1 MFPENVTLQTL
12 VAYLNSKNEFN
23 LTDDCLKVRLVE
35 DLGVYGD
42 DIDELLGSL
51 IQDFGIKISN
61 IDLAGFNVGKEPF
74 DFISTIATIFT
85 KKTQKQEI
93 TIEDILQFINTGV
106 LISEFN
112 TDKNISQ
119 L

>member
-1 MFPENVTLQTL
+1 MFPTNVPLQTL
-12 VAYLNSKNEFN
+12 VAYLNSKYEFN

-74 DFISTIATIFT
+74 DFFSTIATMFR
-85 KKTQKQEI
+85 KKTNMRGI
-93 TIEDILQFINTGV
+93 TIEDILQFINTGI

-112 TDKNISQ
+112 PGKNIP
-119 L
+119 